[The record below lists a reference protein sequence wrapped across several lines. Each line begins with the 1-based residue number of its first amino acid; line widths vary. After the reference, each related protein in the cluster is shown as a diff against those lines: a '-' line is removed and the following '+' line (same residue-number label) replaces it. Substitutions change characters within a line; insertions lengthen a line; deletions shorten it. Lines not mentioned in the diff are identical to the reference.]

1 METKIINLDDLKF
14 NLSIWLNELKFYKG
28 ELVLFEKKLGDISV
42 RKFGLDAMIPLEG
55 FQNRIMKERDAL
67 NKLKHR
73 IKFKIKNL
81 EQLSNYDDLDEE
93 FKQKQLLLSDHMITF
108 TKLHSELKNE
118 IMNYLLSWA

>member
-14 NLSIWLNELKFYKG
+14 NLSIWLNELKFYKS
-28 ELVLFEKKLGDISV
+28 ELALFEKKLGEISV
-42 RKFGLDAMIPLEG
+42 RKYGLDAMIPLEG

-73 IKFKIKNL
+73 LKFKINNL
-81 EQLSNYDDLDEE
+81 EQLSVYDDLDEE
-93 FKQKQLLLSDHMITF
+93 YQQKQLLLSDHIITF
-108 TKLHSELKNE
+108 TKLHSALKNE

>member
-28 ELVLFEKKLGDISV
+28 ELVLFENKLGDISV
-42 RKFGLDAMIPLEG
+42 RKFGLDAMVPLEG

-81 EQLSNYDDLDEE
+81 EKLSNYDDLDEE
-93 FKQKQLLLSDHMITF
+93 YQQKQLLLSDHMITF
-108 TKLHSELKNE
+108 TKLHSELKKE
-118 IMNYLLSWA
+118 IMNYMLSWA